1 MIFRCSFYILFAI
14 LIAQVS
20 LAQHFNY
27 KNFSTEHGLP
37 SSEVYS
43 VIQDSKGYIWG
54 ATDAGVFRYNNSDF
68 KIFTT
73 NDGAPDNT
81 IFNLFEDKTGRIWMT
96 GFNGKIGYYSNEQ
109 FYKLSCA
116 NKISEYLQFGK
127 RVIYAVYVDSMG
139 VVWLGT
145 AKSLIKILPENNYNS
160 FIVIKEYSDS
170 VNTLIIEPEKGNIIS
185 SKVFSSKSHRNYLTE
200 FKNHYSFNVQI
211 KTNNKDE
218 IFEMIKPK
226 TFNHQPVH
234 RQLMLSDGRIVI
246 SYINDLYVISKTGK
260 IEKKEF
266 DKTIIS
272 IYEDKSKNVWI
283 GFSKGGVKCYSL
295 ANFGK
300 PLFEDLQ
307 NLSISGICVDYENS
321 IWLST
326 IEDGLFYSSGKGI
339 KIEMQ
344 MPALQENII
353 EVTNLNDTIWAVNN
367 KRDIFAVAKN
377 NAAKFIKNFETPSVS
392 DLFSIYQN
400 GNLKYVAGVISGQSN
415 SNFIINKPL
424 KLRGLDFAASAIA
437 FYTHSPKYLALST
450 THLVEVLNEEVTNQ
464 FDLPSRGKC
473 IYITNSNTVYVGTLN
488 GLYEFKNNK
497 FIELRLKDDRL
508 GERIMDIK
516 GLKRDIIFIGT
527 RGKGV
532 LIKSGDKI
540 SQISSLNGLAS
551 DICNSITTGL
561 ENDLWIA
568 TNKGISH
575 VFYEPSNYSVKG
587 ITNYNFTNGL
597 PSNEVN
603 RIAIRGNEV
612 WVATRKGLAVIDLGD
627 RVFNS
632 IRPKTYLKE
641 LYINDL
647 KVDSVLPTELNY
659 NRNNLKFKIE
669 VLSFKN
675 SEKIR
680 FKYKLLGLSDVEKES
695 NSEIIEFN
703 NLSYGNYTFLVNG
716 INNNGIPSETIK
728 YSFSISKPFWLTWW
742 FIALEI
748 LCVLLVML
756 IIIRWRLKFINKR
769 EQEKTRI
776 NKELAEYQ
784 MMALRAQM
792 NPHFIFNAINSIQ
805 EYILKKNH
813 HEAYSYLTK
822 FSHLI
827 RLVLNN
833 ANESSISLSREL
845 ETLKL
850 YVELE
855 KLRFENSFVFDL
867 DIDEAIDMDNII
879 IPSMLIQPFVENA
892 IWHGI
897 MPLQNIRKG
906 IIKVQ
911 VRKNNSG
918 AYIIIEDNG
927 IGRKRSSDIKKTPG
941 HKSLGMQ
948 LTKQRLDVLSKQ
960 LQTDTSQ
967 MVVSDLTNENNEAC
981 GTRIELWIN

>member
-1 MIFRCSFYILFAI
+1 MIFRFSFYILFTV
-14 LIAQVS
+14 LFAQES

-54 ATDAGVFRYNNSDF
+54 ATDAGVFKYNNSNF
-68 KIFTT
+68 KTFTT

-81 IFNLFEDKTGRIWMT
+81 IFNLFEDRKGRIWMT
-96 GFNGKIGYYSNEQ
+96 GFNGKIGYYLNDK
-109 FYKLSCA
+109 FYKLSCT
-116 NKISEYLQFGK
+116 NKLSEYLQFGK
-127 RVIYAVYVDSMG
+127 RVIYAMYVDSMG
-139 VVWLGT
+139 VVWLGS
-145 AKSLIKILPENNYNS
+145 AKSLIKILPQNKYSS
-160 FIVIKEYSDS
+160 FEELKEYSDS
-170 VNTLIIEPEKGNIIS
+170 VNTLIIEPEKGHIIS
-185 SKVFSSKSHRNYLTE
+185 SKVFSSKSNRNYLTE
-200 FKNHYSFNVQI
+200 FKNQYSFNVQI
-211 KTNNKDE
+211 KSNSTDQ

-266 DKTIIS
+266 EKAIIS
-272 IYEDKSKNVWI
+272 IYEDKNKNVWI
-283 GFSKGGVKCYSL
+283 GFSKGGVKCYSP
-295 ANFGK
+295 AKFDK
-300 PLFEDLQ
+300 PMFEDLQ
-307 NLSISGICVDYENS
+307 NLSVSGICVDYENS

-326 IEDGLFYSSGKGI
+326 LEDGLFYSSGTGI

-344 MPALQENII
+344 IPALQANII

-367 KRDIFAVAKN
+367 KRDIFEVDKN
-377 NAAKFIKNFETPSVS
+377 NTVKFVKNFETPSAS
-392 DLFSIYQN
+392 DLFNLYQN
-400 GNLKYVAGVISGQSN
+400 TNWKYVAGVISGKSN

-424 KLRGLDFAASAIA
+424 KLRGLDFAASAMA
-437 FYTHSPKYLALST
+437 FYSTSPKYLALST
-450 THLVEVLNEEVTNQ
+450 THLIEVLNEEVTNQ

-473 IYITNSNTVYVGTLN
+473 IHITNSNTVYVGTLN
-488 GLYEFKNNK
+488 GLYEFKNSK
-497 FIELRLKDDRL
+497 FIELKFKDERF

-516 GLKRDIIFIGT
+516 PLNGDVIAIGT

-532 LIKSGDKI
+532 LIKNGNKI
-540 SQISSLNGLAS
+540 NQITSANGLAS

-561 ENDLWIA
+561 ENDLWVA

-575 VFYEPSNYSVKG
+575 VFYEPSNYSVKS

-603 RIAIRGNEV
+603 RIALRGNEV

-627 RVFNS
+627 HVFNS
-632 IRPKTYLKE
+632 ISPKTYLKE
-641 LYINDL
+641 LYINDI
-647 KVDSVLPTELNY
+647 KVDSLFPMELNY

-675 SEKIR
+675 SEKIKY
-680 FKYKLLGLSDVEKES
+680 KYKLLGLSEIEKES

-703 NLSYGNYTFLVNG
+703 NLSYGNYTFLVTG

-742 FIALEI
+742 FIAVEI
-748 LCVLLVML
+748 LFVLLIML
-756 IIIRWRLKFINKR
+756 LIIRWRLKFINKR

-827 RLVLNN
+827 RQVLNN
-833 ANESSISLSREL
+833 ANENSISLSREL

-855 KLRFENSFVFDL
+855 KLRFENSFIFDL
-867 DIDEAIDMDNII
+867 DIDGAMDMDNII

-897 MPLQNIRKG
+897 MPLQSIRKG

-927 IGRKRSSDIKKTPG
+927 IGRKKSSEIKKTPG

-960 LQTDTSQ
+960 LETDTSQ
-967 MVVSDLTNENNEAC
+967 MVVSDLMDENNEPC

>member
-1 MIFRCSFYILFAI
+1 VIFTRHIYLLLVTLGVQVCFA
-14 LIAQVS
+14 Q
-20 LAQHFNY
+20 QFNY

-54 ATDAGVFRYNNSDF
+54 ATDAGVFKYNNSNF

-81 IFNLFEDKTGRIWMT
+81 IFNLFEDKKGRIWMT
-96 GFNGKIGYYSNEQ
+96 GFNGRVGYYLNDRFHEPS
-109 FYKLSCA
+109 SA
-116 NKISEYLQFGK
+116 SKISEYLQFGK
-127 RVIYAVYVDSMG
+127 KVIYSIYVDSLG

-145 AKSLIKILPENNYNS
+145 AKSLIKLLPDNNYSS
-160 FIVIKEYSDS
+160 FNEVKDYKDS
-170 VNTLIIEPEKGNIIS
+170 VNTLIIEPEDGHIIS
-185 SKVFSSKSHRNYLTE
+185 AKVFSSKSNRNYLTE
-200 FKNHYSFNVQI
+200 LKNQYSFNVQVQ
-211 KTNNKDE
+211 TNRTQK
-218 IFEMIKPK
+218 IFEIIKPK
-226 TFNHQPVH
+226 KLNHQPVH
-234 RQLMLSDGRIVI
+234 RQLMLNDGRIAI
-246 SYINDLYVISKTGK
+246 SYINDLYIISKNGE

-272 IYEDKSKNVWI
+272 IYEDKGKHVWI
-283 GFSKGGVKCYSL
+283 GFSKGGIKCYGSG
-295 ANFGK
+295 NFDK
-300 PLFEDLQ
+300 PLFEDLP
-307 NLSISGICVDYENS
+307 NLSISGICVDYENG

-326 IEDGLFYSSGKGI
+326 LEDGLFYSSGTGI
-339 KIEMQ
+339 KTEMQ
-344 MPALQENII
+344 ISALQANII
-353 EVTNLNDTIWAVNN
+353 EVANLNDTIWVVNN
-367 KRDIFAVAKN
+367 KRDIFAVDN
-377 NAAKFIKNFETPSVS
+377 NNNIKFINNFETPAVS
-392 DLFSIYQN
+392 DLFNIYQYN
-400 GNLKYVAGVISGQSN
+400 NSKYIAGVISGKTN
-415 SNFIINKPL
+415 SSFEINKPL

-437 FYTHSPKYLALST
+437 FYHSASKYLALST
-450 THLVEVLNEEVTNQ
+450 THLIEVIDGVVTNQ

-473 IYITNSNTVYVGTLN
+473 IYITKSNKIFIGTLN
-488 GLYEFKNNK
+488 GLYEFRNGK
-497 FIELRLKDDRL
+497 FIELRLKDQRF
-508 GERIMDIK
+508 GERTTDIK
-516 GLKRDIIFIGT
+516 CLGGDILAIGT

-532 LIKSGDKI
+532 LIKNGDI
-540 SQISSLNGLAS
+540 TYQITSADGLAS
-551 DICNSITTGL
+551 DICNSITVGKQ
-561 ENDLWIA
+561 NDLWIA

-575 VFYEPSNYSVKG
+575 VFYELSNYSVKG

-603 RIAIRGNEV
+603 RIALRGNEV

-627 RVFNS
+627 HVFNS
-632 IRPKTYLKE
+632 IRPKTYLRELHINDIKIDSVFPKE
-641 LYINDL
+641 LPFN
-647 KVDSVLPTELNY
+647 K
-659 NRNNLKFKIE
+659 NNFKFKIE

-675 SEKIR
+675 SEKIK
-680 FKYKLLGLSDVEKES
+680 FKYKLLGWSDIEKES

-703 NLSYGNYTFLVNG
+703 NLSYGNYTLLVTG
-716 INNNGIPSETIK
+716 INNNGILSETIQ
-728 YSFSISKPFWLTWW
+728 YSFSINKPFWLTWW

-748 LCVLLVML
+748 IFVLLIMVL
-756 IIIRWRLKFINKR
+756 VIRWRIKFINKR
-769 EQEKTRI
+769 EQEKTRL

-784 MMALRAQM
+784 MRALRSQM

-827 RLVLNN
+827 RQVLNN
-833 ANESSISLSREL
+833 ANENSISLGREL

-855 KLRFENSFVFDL
+855 KLRFENSFIFDL
-867 DIDEAIDMDNII
+867 EIDEAIDIDNII

-897 MPLQNIRKG
+897 MPLQNVRKG
-906 IIKVQ
+906 IIKVH
-911 VRKNNSG
+911 VRKNNTG

-927 IGRKRSSDIKKTPG
+927 IGRKKSADIKKTPG

-960 LQTDTSQ
+960 LETDTAQ
-967 MVVSDLTNENNEAC
+967 MAVSDLMDENSEPC